1 MDNDQIDSSR
11 EDAGQRYDVFISYR
25 RDTGLDLAR
34 GIAYWF
40 RLNGCVCFLDQT
52 ELLTGQFNKVIYSA
66 IDKTKYLLLL
76 LTEGA
81 LDRCLAEGDWVR
93 EEIAYAESKGV
104 KIVPVTS
111 LDDFEYP
118 DLPKNLEFLKW
129 QERGSIDREK
139 NFESTLRELVRR
151 QMPDIDKQIEMR
163 DKLTEAECSLMK
175 RIRLHKTNDGEID
188 DEEMKDLKQLA
199 QGYGISEFRLNQ
211 LIDRIED
218 EVVRENEDV
227 FTQEVMT
234 LKMNDGRID
243 AGEHERLGKL
253 AEQLGIDEK
262 RAAKLI
268 VEAESTRR
276 AQALRWNW
284 KMLASSA
291 VAAIC
296 FVAMLFLGYKAWK
309 DSDKGDLLGKR
320 ETDLSVL
327 SEKLKAANA
336 SCASLRAQLG
346 KAEETAAS
354 EREGLE
360 KSLADL
366 QEQKSKSDLEK
377 TTAETRV
384 AEMEVKLRESLE
396 SEKKRRET
404 IIERA
409 TADKLRLE
417 KRAETAEKALLEA
430 NATVSRLEALR
441 KGDAESVERAE
452 ERARVA
458 EQQAEER
465 VRGAEQQAEQRIK
478 DLEEELKKARSKLNT
493 QILRDV

>member
-1 MDNDQIDSSR
+1 MDNDQIDAAT
-11 EDAGQRYDVFISYR
+11 EEAGQRYDVFISYR

-52 ELLTGQFNKVIYSA
+52 ELLTGQFNKVIYNA

-76 LTEGA
+76 LTKGA
-81 LDRCLAEGDWVR
+81 LDRCSTDGDWVR

-151 QMPDIDKQIEMR
+151 QMPEVDKQIEMR
-163 DKLTEAECSLMK
+163 DKLTEAEYSLMK
-175 RIRLHKTNDGEID
+175 RIRLHKTNDGKID
-188 DEEMKDLKQLA
+188 DEEMEDLKQLA
-199 QGYGISEFRLNQ
+199 QGCGITELRLTQ

-227 FTQEVMT
+227 FKQEVMT

-243 AGEHERLGKL
+243 SGERERLDKL

-268 VEAESTRR
+268 VEAESSRR
-276 AQALRWNW
+276 AQALRGNW
-284 KMLASSA
+284 KMLASSSVA
-291 VAAIC
+291 VIC

-320 ETDLSVL
+320 ETDVSVL
-327 SEKLKAANA
+327 SAKLKAADA
-336 SCASLRAQLG
+336 SYASLQARLR
-346 KAEETAAS
+346 KAEEKAAS
-354 EREGLE
+354 EREELE

-366 QEQKSKSDLEK
+366 QEQKNRSDLEK

-384 AEMEVKLRESLE
+384 AEMEKKLRESLE
-396 SEKKRRET
+396 SEDDRRKT

-417 KRAETAEKALLEA
+417 KRAETAEKALQEA

-441 KGDAESVERAE
+441 KGDAESVQRAE
-452 ERARVA
+452 ESAREAAQRAA
-458 EQQAEER
+458 
-465 VRGAEQQAEQRIK
+465 QRIK
-478 DLEEELKKARSKLNT
+478 DLEKELELERSKQRTNM
-493 QILRDV
+493 LRDL

>member
-1 MDNDQIDSSR
+1 MDNDQIDAAT
-11 EDAGQRYDVFISYR
+11 EETGQRYDVFISYR

-52 ELLTGQFNKVIYSA
+52 ELLTGQFNKVIYNA

-81 LDRCLAEGDWVR
+81 LDRCLTEGDWVR

-118 DLPKNLEFLKW
+118 ALPKNLEFLKW

-151 QMPDIDKQIEMR
+151 QMPEVDKLIEMR
-163 DKLTEAECSLMK
+163 DKLTEAESSLMK
-175 RIRLHKTNDGEID
+175 RIRLHKTNDGKLD
-188 DEEMKDLKQLA
+188 DEEMEDLKQLA
-199 QGYGISEFRLNQ
+199 QGYGITEFRLSQ

-218 EVVRENEDV
+218 EVARENEDV
-227 FTQEVMT
+227 FRQEVMT

-243 AGEHERLGKL
+243 TGEHERLDKL

-268 VEAESTRR
+268 VEAESSRR

-284 KMLASSA
+284 KMLVSSA

-320 ETDLSVL
+320 EIDVAGLN
-327 SEKLKAANA
+327 EKLNAANA
-336 SCASLRAQLG
+336 SCASLRAQLS
-346 KAEETAAS
+346 KTEKTAAS
-354 EREGLE
+354 EREELE

-417 KRAETAEKALLEA
+417 KRAETAEKELQEA
-430 NATVSRLEALR
+430 NSAVSRLEALR
-441 KGDAESVERAE
+441 KGDAESIERAE
-452 ERARVA
+452 ERARVV
-458 EQQAEER
+458 EQRA
-465 VRGAEQQAEQRIK
+465 AQRIK
-478 DLEEELKKARSKLNT
+478 ELEEELKLERSKQRTNV
-493 QILRDV
+493 LRDL